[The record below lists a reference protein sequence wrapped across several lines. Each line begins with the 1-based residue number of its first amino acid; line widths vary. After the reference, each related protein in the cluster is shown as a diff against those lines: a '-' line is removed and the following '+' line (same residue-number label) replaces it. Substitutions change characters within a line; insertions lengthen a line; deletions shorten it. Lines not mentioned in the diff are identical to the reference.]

1 MQNDAAKNEVFTELY
16 SPPGKKVIAL
26 YTPPIFSVRITA
38 PNVFLPV
45 SVPGESG
52 RCCNCL
58 EVMLH
63 MYITINEGI
72 FSLIIFACGIYAIL
86 TGFGQCA
93 VQQKESINYFSAL
106 THFTFGLFLISDTVF
121 LSFFGMRYSILLFID
136 QSMLM
141 LCVTFLHLYFRSLFL
156 RKTYTFRQII
166 LFFIPAALM
175 MTIFLIQ
182 FLYIQFGKFPGF
194 CVSFDSGPFILREKT
209 TRIITYLW
217 GLSCFIKSVWDL
229 RFLRKDRSN
238 GTSLL
243 NTIFYIFIAFSVI
256 ILTALIVLI
265 NTDLTYFNIFY
276 KCVLLYYSLFI
287 TMLVLY
293 SLRYP
298 YFFNIIRA
306 ETSRIRYSNS
316 KVKGLNVKAVTERLQ
331 DLMETDKLYLDE
343 SLSLSKLSSILDLT
357 PHQLSEILNSEL
369 DSNFNGFINNYR
381 IAYAKKLLY
390 TDPARTILNIA
401 LTSGFNSKTAF
412 NKSFYSTVGMTP
424 SEFRNGHAKL

>member
-1 MQNDAAKNEVFTELY
+1 M
-16 SPPGKKVIAL
+16 IAL
-26 YTPPIFSVRITA
+26 YTPPFFSVQFTA
-38 PNVFLPV
+38 VNVRLPA

-52 RCCNCL
+52 RCFIYR
-58 EVMLH
+58 EEIIY

-72 FSLIIFACGIYAIL
+72 FSLIIFAYGIYAIL
-86 TGFGQCA
+86 TGIGQCA
-93 VQQKESINYFSAL
+93 VKQKESLNYFSAL

-166 LFFIPAALM
+166 LFFIPAAITM
-175 MTIFLIQ
+175 AVFFIQ
-182 FLYIQFGKFPGF
+182 FLYIQFGRLPGF

-217 GLSCFIKSVWDL
+217 GLSCFAKSVWDL
-229 RFLRKDRSN
+229 RFLLKDRSS

-243 NTIFYIFIAFSVI
+243 NTIFYTFIAFSVI
-256 ILTALIVLI
+256 ILATLIVLI
-265 NTDLTYFNIFY
+265 NADLMYFNIFY

-316 KVKGLNVKAVTERLQ
+316 KVRGLNVKAVIERLQ

-369 DSNFNGFINNYR
+369 DSNFNSFINNYR
-381 IAYAKKLLY
+381 IAYAKNLLHS
-390 TDPARTILNIA
+390 DLARTVLNIA

-412 NKSFYSTVGMTP
+412 NKSFYGTVGMTP
-424 SEFRNGHAKL
+424 SEFRNAHLK